1 MRNSA
6 WPENVGLYCQ
16 PTMVILFSGNKPRQ
30 SIAHHLVQTEH
41 KIFASE
47 IKLDESFL
55 DRVVCQ
61 NHSPSEEL
69 LECWNAGMLECWNA
83 GMLECWNAGM
93 LECWNAG
100 MLARS
105 SSFVYSRMRMKGVRQ
120 SS

>member
-61 NHSPSEEL
+61 NHSPSEEP
-69 LECWNAGMLECWNA
+69 
-83 GMLECWNAGM
+83 

-120 SS
+120 AR